1 MTLIVG
7 WRKRVGVGREMG
19 NFPKE
24 CTFPQEAH
32 KGKEEV
38 MGFSLSFLFMFPC
51 PLLAQ
56 PQEVGDP

>member
-24 CTFPQEAH
+24 RTFSQEAH